1 MGLSLRLTYGQSRAW
16 WPVLGLA
23 LAVSLALRLW
33 GIHDVP
39 GNSFYDAAVRSMGQS
54 PHAFFFGALEPGGT
68 ISIDK
73 PPLDL
78 WLQVISTSLLGF
90 GLIGLHLPEVLGG
103 VCCCALLFYFLR
115 RPFGSA
121 TALIA
126 VLVAA
131 TLPVSVL
138 TARSDTMD
146 SLMAALQIAS
156 LWLSWIALSSKRT
169 RWSLLAA
176 AAAGLAFNVKLT
188 ESLLVLPALLLLWT
202 WAAPPGRRLR
212 TLLATLAAYVAVCL
226 SWAAVASLTPVS
238 SRPIPI
244 GSQNGSIW
252 RMIFV
257 FNGLDRFDGHG
268 VVGIVSGPAGG
279 APGPLRLLGLPGS
292 YGSEI
297 GVALL
302 ACLLLGAIA
311 LAAQG
316 RARLRAISVTPKGR
330 LVIALAVWFVC
341 GLVFFSFMRRLQLR
355 YLEAFTPPLCA
366 LLAISLVIL
375 ARDRRAGVRLAL
387 AGALIAIAGYLIWLA
402 GVPIVWTAISVAG
415 LCAAAGLLVLSSTDG
430 AAGLVLAAAA
440 VGLLGVSLGTDFRLI
455 SAHRS
460 DSVLSDPTSPAMS
473 RYLLAHRHGARFE
486 VASANVFDITGLV
499 SRDGQPVIVL
509 NDLDGELERVAS
521 LAALVAG
528 GQVRF
533 YYASHGCHTGR
544 HCAPN
549 EKWAYLHSQPVPGYA
564 GLRTFAR

>member
-1 MGLSLRLTYGQSRAW
+1 LTSGVSRAW
-16 WPVLGLA
+16 WPALGLA
-23 LAVSLALRLW
+23 LAASLVLRLW
-33 GIHDVP
+33 GVHDVP

-54 PHAFFFGALEPGGT
+54 PHAFFFGALEPSGT

-90 GLIGLHLPEVLGG
+90 GLVGLHLPEVLGG
-103 VCCCALLFYFLR
+103 VCCCALLFCCLY
-115 RPFGSA
+115 RPFGSS
-121 TALIA
+121 TALVA
-126 VLVAA
+126 VLLAG

-146 SLMAALQIAS
+146 SLMAALQIAA

-169 RWSLLAA
+169 RWSILAA
-176 AAAGLAFNVKLT
+176 AVAGLAFNVKLT

-202 WAAPPGRRLR
+202 WAAPPARRLR
-212 TLLATLAAYVAVCL
+212 TLLLTLAAYAAVCL
-226 SWAAVASLTPVS
+226 SWAAVASLTPAS

-268 VVGIVSGPAGG
+268 VVGVVSGPAGG
-279 APGPLRLLGLPGS
+279 APGPLRLLGMPGS

-297 GVALL
+297 G
-302 ACLLLGAIA
+302 IA

-330 LVIALAVWFVC
+330 LIIALAVWLIC

-375 ARDRRAGVRLAL
+375 VRDRRAGVRLAF
-387 AGALIAIAGYLIWLA
+387 AGALIVIAGYLIWLA
-402 GVPIVWTAISVAG
+402 GVPIVWTVISVAG
-415 LCAAAGLLVLSSTDG
+415 LCAAALLALTSADATG
-430 AAGLVLAAAA
+430 RLALAAAA
-440 VGLLGVSLGTDFRLI
+440 VGLLGVSVGTDFRLI

-460 DSVLSDPTSPAMS
+460 DSVLNDPTSPAMS

-499 SRDGQPVIVL
+499 ARDGQSVVVL
-509 NDLDGELERVAS
+509 NDLDGELQRVAS
-521 LAALVAG
+521 LAALVAD

-564 GLRTFAR
+564 GLRSFSR